1 METKEAKS
9 GIFLLIAMTLVNV
22 INYAINLFLGRILGP
37 VQFADFHIIA
47 TFVLVF
53 AFIGIAIQMTAAKI
67 SASQAQQKLLSWLH
81 DRLRIFTIVSTA
93 LVCIAS
99 PTIAYFFKFDSSIPF
114 LILSISLPV
123 YFLLCFYRGILQGQ
137 QRFNDFAISFVIE
150 TIVRLITTILVL
162 VFFSS
167 HLHIISFLAVCF
179 ILSFLATYAFSKSKA
194 SYTKTTEKQNI
205 ELIKPILYFVAFM
218 GLYECSQIIISH
230 SDVFLVKHF
239 LSPEEAG
246 QYASVSL
253 IGRMIYYGT
262 WTFVM
267 LLFPKVI
274 AAKEKGEDPTKLLL
288 LVGGLVA
295 AIGISTTIFTCYFGE
310 ILIQVLFG
318 NDYISSSRY
327 LYRYAAST
335 TLFALSNVIVYY
347 YLSLD
352 KYLPVWISLLF
363 GLLQICAIYI
373 IHDSIYNII
382 KVQIVLMSVLLIL
395 LLIYHTIEYNRSLLK
410 SNKSKLN
417 PELN

>member
-1 METKEAKS
+1 MEAKEAKS
-9 GIFLLIAMTLVNV
+9 GIFLLIAMTIVNV

-67 SASQAQQKLLSWLH
+67 SASQIQQNLLSWLH
-81 DRLRIFTIVSTA
+81 DRLRIFAIVTTAIVS
-93 LVCIAS
+93 IAS
-99 PTIAYFFKFDSSIPF
+99 PTIAYFFKFESSIPF

-137 QRFNDFAISFVIE
+137 QRFNDFALSFVIE
-150 TIVRLITTILVL
+150 TVVRLIMTILVL

-167 HLHIISFLAVCF
+167 HLHIISLLAVCF
-179 ILSFLATYAFSKSKA
+179 ILSFVATYAYSKSKA
-194 SYTKTTEKQNI
+194 VYTKTTEKQNTDR
-205 ELIKPILYFVAFM
+205 IKPILYFVAFM

-230 SDVFLVKHF
+230 SDIFLVKHF

-274 AAKEKGEDPTKLLL
+274 NAKEKGEDPTKLLL
-288 LVGGLVA
+288 LVAALVA
-295 AIGISTTIFTCYFGE
+295 IIGISTTIFTYYFGE
-310 ILIQVLFG
+310 LLIQLLFG
-318 NDYISSSRY
+318 NEYVQSSIH
-327 LYRYAAST
+327 LYRYAAAT

-347 YLSLD
+347 YLSLE

-363 GLLQICAIYI
+363 GVLQICAIFI

-395 LLIYHTIEYNRSLLK
+395 LLIYHTYEYNRSLIK
-410 SNKSKLN
+410 SNKSKLK